1 MKFTIVVAFAL
12 TILAIALPA
21 AAANLVVLGDTAQ
34 YGGPGGGDFREA
46 CGDQEVMSGINVT
59 VGKDIN
65 SISIVCQQQNNG
77 VPFGTAYNK
86 RTWGDASDEPG
97 WAACVGT
104 VIQGI
109 YVATSS
115 ANILHHLELVCRN
128 SGSGATHP
136 SQIVHDNSVPLI
148 HAGESARTE
157 FANCG
162 SGAFAV
168 GLFGG
173 YGSHVDRLGIIC
185 AKLGDAAP
193 AAPATPEKPI
203 KHTKRGGATTPP
215 ANNGGLVVTN
225 GGAGGGGDGGDN
237 GGGNG
242 GNQTT
247 AATDTTIYDQPEG
260 QDVAYISAGDPVTIV
275 DCNDNNWC
283 QISAPQRGW
292 VWGEDLNR

>member
-1 MKFTIVVAFAL
+1 MELGMKIAIFAALVA
-12 TILAIALPA
+12 ILSISLPA
-21 AAANLVVLGDTAQ
+21 GAASLVVLGDTAQ

-65 SISIVCQQQNNG
+65 SISIVCQQQKNG
-77 VPFGTAYNK
+77 VPFGYAYNK
-86 RTWGDASDEPG
+86 RTWGNASDDSG
-97 WAACVGT
+97 NATCIGT
-104 VIQGI
+104 VVQGI

-115 ANILHHLELVCRN
+115 ANILHHLELVCRD
-128 SGSGATHP
+128 SATGATSRSKLYHDHP
-136 SQIVHDNSVPLI
+136 NWKVLT

-185 AKLGDAAP
+185 AKIEDAAP
-193 AAPATPEKPI
+193 AAPVTPQKPI
-203 KHTKRGGATTPP
+203 KHSKHGDTTPAP
-215 ANNGGLVVTN
+215 SGDPLVVIN
-225 GGAGGGGDGGDN
+225 DGNGGGG
-237 GGGNG
+237 G
-242 GNQTT
+242 GNQTAT
-247 AATDTTIYDQPEG
+247 AATDTTIYDEPEG
-260 QDVAYISAGDPVTIV
+260 QDVAYISAGDPVTIIG
-275 DCNDNNWC
+275 CNDDNWC
-283 QISAPQRGW
+283 RISAPHRGW